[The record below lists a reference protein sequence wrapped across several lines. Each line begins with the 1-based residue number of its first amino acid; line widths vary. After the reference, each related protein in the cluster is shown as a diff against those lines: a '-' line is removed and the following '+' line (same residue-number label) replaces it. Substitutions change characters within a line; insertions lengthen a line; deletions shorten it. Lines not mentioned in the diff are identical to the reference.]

1 MKKLR
6 CSFQDYTE
14 EDRPLTRK
22 EVFFSCYKE
31 RFSLLLKLGLICML
45 LVVPFVIVSF
55 LKESYLSG
63 ALEGIEDQAERSTIY
78 FGAELVFGAAKIL
91 CYLIFA
97 LFFSG
102 VTQIL
107 RQTLWDE
114 PLFFGDDF
122 KNGLK
127 SNSIK
132 FGVTALILAVMNYLL
147 NLYSANILKYI
158 LNGIFVSIILP
169 VAVWFALQGIYYKA
183 KVGVAIKNAEIIYL
197 KTIPV
202 SLLLLICTVVP
213 FWLLENFVA
222 HLVIRYVVLLALALF
237 YIVPLTM
244 CWMLYGCH
252 IFDKLVNKDEHPEI
266 YRKGMQ
272 REQDDADIDEI
283 KEDESENDETENDV
297 QTDNIEESDT

>member
-1 MKKLR
+1 MKKLK

-31 RFSLLLKLGLICML
+31 RFSILFKLGLICLL
-45 LVVPFVIVSF
+45 LVVPFVLVSF

-63 ALEGIEDQAERSTIY
+63 ALDGVADQAERSTIY
-78 FGAELVFGAAKIL
+78 FGAELVFGAVNIL
-91 CYLIFA
+91 CYLLFA
-97 LFFSG
+97 FFFSG

-132 FGVTALILAVMNYLL
+132 FGVTALILAVINYLL

-158 LNGIFVSIILP
+158 LKGIFVSIILP
-169 VAVWFALQGIYYKA
+169 IAVWFAIQGIYYKA
-183 KVGVAIKNAEIIYL
+183 KIGTALKNAEILYL

-202 SLLLLICTVVP
+202 SLLLLICTVLP

-222 HLVIRYVVLLALALF
+222 HLVIRYVVLLVLALF
-237 YIVPLTM
+237 YIVPLSM

-252 IFDKLVNKDEHPEI
+252 TFDKLVNKEEHPEI

-272 REQDDADIDEI
+272 
-283 KEDESENDETENDV
+283 KEYNDEGVDEAQGEEVEETI
-297 QTDNIEESDT
+297 QTDGQEETDS